1 MHPLLLPYV
10 GITTAKEE
18 PMGLY
23 EQVDQD
29 VLAVFKRWADRSA
42 EYYERS
48 AREFEERVRPAAYY
62 VIVPRPGDVEFA
74 NICFTE
80 WFLYEFALREG
91 KSPLMWF
98 VERPPA
104 RTPAERI
111 RRLGQV
117 AETQRFSQFAI
128 LDKHPKTREVDLA
141 DLCSGRELR
150 VTAPMVCGKGGWKD
164 GSVGIR
170 IACVDGQWIS
180 VGKAVLYDRNPG
192 SVVSAATGFG
202 VGHDEGEGSS
212 PDEARPSGSR
222 EGDVSFL
229 GLVREVIGLGGAYAG
244 TRRMVGVGR
253 T

>member
-1 MHPLLLPYV
+1 
-10 GITTAKEE
+10 
-18 PMGLY
+18 MGLY

-62 VIVPRPGDVEFA
+62 VVVPRPGDVEFA

-91 KSPLMWF
+91 RSPLMWY
-98 VERPPA
+98 VERPPV

-111 RRLGQV
+111 RRLRQV
-117 AETQRFSQFAI
+117 AQTQRFSRFAI
-128 LDKHPKTREVDLA
+128 LGKHRATWEVDLA
-141 DLCSGRELR
+141 DLSSGQELR
-150 VTAPMVCGKGGWKD
+150 VTAPMVCRKSGWKD
-164 GSVGIR
+164 GSVGLR
-170 IACVDGQWIS
+170 VACVDEQWLS

-192 SVVSAATGFG
+192 SVVSAAAGFG
-202 VGHDEGEGSS
+202 ADHGEQGDSV
-212 PDEARPSGSR
+212 PDGAQTSGPC

-229 GLVREVIGLGGAYAG
+229 GLVHEVIGLGGAYAD

-253 T
+253 A